1 MDQSS
6 QTGGHVSDKDLM
18 PWDFYTLKE
27 AMAKCNSN
35 IPSLFTLVVESI
47 KAFVNPGI
55 KELEVKLLDD
65 NADKL
70 THNNELRCIAEDSI
84 EENIRMVSDEVAQ
97 VQATLSNVLRNAN
110 DHKEQVMDLIDQT
123 RSDILEEVSCD
134 NCNNNTLYGRVKE
147 LQTEV
152 TELSIHMS
160 ETKVMVLNMQENIEA
175 LRRFCEGGVSV
186 TKPQRKRK
194 RKDIE

>member
-1 MDQSS
+1 MSTETS
-6 QTGGHVSDKDLM
+6 VQTVTETDLM
-18 PWDFYTLKE
+18 PWDYVPLQQAIKRCHS
-27 AMAKCNSN
+27 K
-35 IPSLFTLVVESI
+35 IPSLFTLAVEFI

-70 THNNELRCIAEDSI
+70 THNNDLRCLAEESI

-110 DHKEQVMDLIDQT
+110 DHKEEVLDLIDQT

-134 NCNNNTLYGRVKE
+134 NCNNNTLYGIVKE

-152 TELSIHMS
+152 R
-160 ETKVMVLNMQENIEA
+160 ETKEWTIAIEEKVQKMHENIEA

-194 RKDIE
+194 REENE